1 MYTYV
6 SDRIVDVKL
15 LECILTKYFDVNTH
29 MQLCL
34 VFFYDPQGHPIIAF
48 HRVDIIMCII
58 MFVSLT

>member
-15 LECILTKYFDVNTH
+15 LECILSDINTH

-34 VFFYDPQGHPIIAF
+34 VFFLWPTGHPIIAF
-48 HRVDIIMCII
+48 HRVDIIM
-58 MFVSLT
+58 FVSLT